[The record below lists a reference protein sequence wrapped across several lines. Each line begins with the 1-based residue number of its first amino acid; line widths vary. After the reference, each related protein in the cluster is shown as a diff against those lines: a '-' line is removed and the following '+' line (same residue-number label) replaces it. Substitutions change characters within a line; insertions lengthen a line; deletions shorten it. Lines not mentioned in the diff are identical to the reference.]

1 MSSLPRHLLRD
12 EPLARLAADGDGPAF
27 DVLFGRHRTQLL
39 RCSRSIVRN
48 EHDAQDVVQST
59 ALKALAGLPRRRDG
73 VPFRPWLFRI
83 AYNEAISVLRTR
95 RARPAE
101 ALERT
106 VAHPAPGPAQHALD
120 RAELR
125 ALIDDLGQLTDGQR
139 TALLLRQ
146 LNGFSYEEIADV
158 LHTTPL
164 AARRSVSTA
173 RGNLAAFAHG
183 RDAGCASIRLTL
195 AAGDRRAMRTHAV
208 RAHLRSCES
217 CRAQAARPGRGARAA
232 AFIPVPVWE
241 LLAALRGM
249 LTPAGPGVSDGLG
262 APVTKALAVA
272 AAVTVGA
279 GAGVGSL
286 HPSSDTGSSGR
297 AANERAQVSAVRHH
311 SAHSHAAAATHTTQ
325 TASATAVARAATT
338 RTTSAP
344 IRAAASAIHSHRVA
358 ASFPAAHA
366 TAHRRGSG
374 TAGVHGAVA
383 ASTPVTHDVSRHDDR
398 AAKRHTASHAA
409 APDDTS
415 APVHRSEPV
424 DTSAPVHTS
433 APASRNPPIEAS
445 EPFRSAPSHSA
456 PIHDA
461 PPTGGDTA
469 QDQSF
474 PNPPPDTDGPSAPQ
488 AGGPSGAHMDSSQ
501 VSPHNGSPA
510 PLS

>member
-1 MSSLPRHLLRD
+1 MSPLPRHLLRD

-27 DVLFGRHRTQLL
+27 DVLFGRYRTQLL
-39 RCSRSIVRN
+39 RCSRAIVRHD
-48 EHDAQDVVQST
+48 HDAQDVVQST

-95 RARPAE
+95 RARPAAE
-101 ALERT
+101 LERT
-106 VAHPAPGPAQHALD
+106 VAHPAPGPAQHALQ

-125 ALIDDLGQLTDGQR
+125 ALIDDLDQLTDGQR

-158 LHTTPL
+158 LQTTPL

-183 RDAGCASIRLTL
+183 RDAGCASILLTL
-195 AAGDRRAMRTHAV
+195 AAGDRRAMRTLAV

-249 LTPAGPGVSDGLG
+249 LTPAGAGVSDGLG

-286 HPSSDTGSSGR
+286 HAPTHTSSSAGATN
-297 AANERAQVSAVRHH
+297 ARAQVPAVRHR
-311 SAHSHAAAATHTTQ
+311 ARSHAAPATPAIQ
-325 TASATAVARAATT
+325 
-338 RTTSAP
+338 TTSAP
-344 IRAAASAIHSHRVA
+344 GVVTTAIASAPVREVASVHHTPVAHSHRVA
-358 ASFPAAHA
+358 VSASADA
-366 TAHRRGSG
+366 TALRSGSG
-374 TAGVHGAVA
+374 TSGVAISTA
-383 ASTPVTHDVSRHDDR
+383 ATST
-398 AAKRHTASHAA
+398 AATPHRSPHADPPTQRHTAHHAA
-409 APDDTS
+409 APDD
-415 APVHRSEPV
+415 

-433 APASRNPPIEAS
+433 APTPTNVPIETS
-445 EPFRSAPSHSA
+445 EPSRSASSHAA
-456 PIHDA
+456 PTHDA
-461 PPTGGDTA
+461 PPTGDGTGTGTA
-469 QDQSF
+469 QDQSS
-474 PNPPPDTDGPSAPQ
+474 PNPPPDTNGPPAPQ
-488 AGGPSGAHMDSSQ
+488 ARGPSGAHMDSSQ
-501 VSPHNGSPA
+501 MSPHNDWPA